1 MIFFFEIPEI
11 QDKTR
16 LETLIDAS
24 SITKDELT
32 ILKESS
38 SLR

>member
-11 QDKTR
+11 QDKTQ